1 MNWSS
6 TAVQDIDR
14 VRDVHATILQ
24 VMGLNDIR
32 LTYYYAGRNRRL
44 TDTGGKTDYPH
55 PGLKHDSFR
64 SVVLKSPASDY
75 SADSPPFP
83 PTRASSTPVE
93 RTSRTG
99 REGPS

>member
-24 VMGLNDIR
+24 VMGLNDMR

-44 TDTGGKTDYPH
+44 TDTGGKRITQI
-55 PGLKHDSFR
+55 L
-64 SVVLKSPASDY
+64 A
-75 SADSPPFP
+75 
-83 PTRASSTPVE
+83 
-93 RTSRTG
+93 
-99 REGPS
+99 